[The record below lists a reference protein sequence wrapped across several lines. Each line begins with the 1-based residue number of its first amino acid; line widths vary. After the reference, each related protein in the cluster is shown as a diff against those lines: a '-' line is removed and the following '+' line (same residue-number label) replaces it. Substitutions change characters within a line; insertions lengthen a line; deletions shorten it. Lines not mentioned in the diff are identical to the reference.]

1 MDVMVMKDKV
11 YTQGSLK
18 TGHTGCQAGPQGETA
33 GSGRRGEEKT

>member
-18 TGHTGCQAGPQGETA
+18 TGHTGCQDTHGETA